1 MCDHYSCISG
11 PRQLNLLNRQSADWP
26 AAASRDKSDFFP
38 PPKNNFLHF
47 LFWCFFLFV
56 GSVTDWAKVTE
67 LHKRIASDGILVE
80 IHLISALFFRHP
92 AELWSRSIRRQAAN
106 GQRRF
111 SGGLRAA
118 GKKNHFRNAHWCAFT
133 GNGMDGPPASSK
145 VAPADKQTFELLR
158 KKLCNSLI
166 KLLYCVSL
174 MISWND
180 VPIWAN

>member
-38 PPKNNFLHF
+38 PQKNNFLHF
-47 LFWCFFLFV
+47 LFWCFFPFV

-92 AELWSRSIRRQAAN
+92 AELWSRSIRRQAAK
-106 GQRRF
+106 GQRRS
-111 SGGLRAA
+111 SGGLRAT
-118 GKKNHFRNAHWCAFT
+118 GKIKIIFVMHIDALSPEMEWTDLPQVPKSHQPINRR
-133 GNGMDGPPASSK
+133 SSCWEK
-145 VAPADKQTFELLR
+145 
-158 KKLCNSLI
+158 S
-166 KLLYCVSL
+166 CV
-174 MISWND
+174 IH
-180 VPIWAN
+180 